1 MFFQNKKGVIEAQ
14 FNWIFI
20 LVVGAIILL
29 FFVSLVSNQ
38 KKSADVTVSTKLLGN
53 LESIAKGAAL
63 SVGTVYDIDMPPGQV
78 LENNCEDEY
87 LTFYESPLQ
96 GINLKYNVLFSPKI
110 LSGSKLY
117 TYSLYWQA
125 PFVVT
130 PLLYMT
136 TDNVLCLVV
145 ENEIVSDADVKIYEE
160 IPVREDDNLK
170 VLINIAELKE
180 ILNTNLDAYTDL
192 KIIFVGNFDES
203 IFDGVSNSKAR
214 VSVYDIFDSGSGDM
228 DFGNFFL
235 VKMYEY
241 DGDSLKG
248 PNTASLFGFPLLIG
262 VLFSESVADFE
273 CNVYKSLLR
282 YELISEIY
290 EEKVISLKNYTQNN
304 RDIFSPN
311 CLNFYSNDAYADM
324 NSNINS
330 IIETHEFENS
340 LRSISNSVNI
350 LKQNNINLGDS
361 SCPIPY

>member
-38 KKSADVTVSTKLLGN
+38 KKSADVTVSTKLLSN

-78 LENNCEDEY
+78 LENNCQDAY
-87 LTFYESPLQ
+87 LTFYQSSLQ
-96 GINLKYNVLFSPKI
+96 GINLQYNVLFSPKI
-110 LSGSKLY
+110 LSGAKLY

-136 TDNVLCLVV
+136 TDNVLFLVV
-145 ENEIVSDADVKIYEE
+145 ENEDFSDAVDKIYDE
-160 IPVREDDNLK
+160 IPVMEIDNLK
-170 VLINIAELKE
+170 ALVSIEELQM
-180 ILNTNLDAYTDL
+180 LLSTNFDAYTNL
-192 KIIFVGNFDES
+192 NIIFVGNFNES
-203 IFDGVSNSKAR
+203 LFEGVPNSKAR
-214 VSVYDIFDSGSGDM
+214 VSVYDIFDSGSGMNFD
-228 DFGNFFL
+228 NFFQIN
-235 VKMYEY
+235 MYEY
-241 DGDSLKG
+241 EDGSLQG
-248 PNTASLFGFPLLIG
+248 PNTASLFGFPLLMG

-290 EEKVISLKNYTQNN
+290 EEKVISLNNYTSDNL
-304 RDIFSPN
+304 DTFSSN
-311 CLNFYSNDAYADM
+311 CLRFYSSDIYA
-324 NSNINS
+324 SINADLNNL
-330 IIETHEFENS
+330 IDTGDFETYLS
-340 LRSISNSVNI
+340 SISSSVNI